1 MKFMKNKQ
9 VLPIPFL
16 ILILAGLVSLFSIVA
31 TRRSPASTVRD
42 DSLQMQTVEQERMAA
57 IYFRIL
63 SWLSDVTPR
72 AAEPVKANPQP
83 APISPAGKTPRRQ
96 ERLNR
101 VELCAFHPAHILAA
115 IKCRARNLD

>member
-1 MKFMKNKQ
+1 MKNKQ

-16 ILILAGLVSLFSIVA
+16 ILILAGVVSVFSIAA
-31 TRRSPASTVRD
+31 TRKSPVSMVKD

-72 AAEPVKANPQP
+72 ATEPVKANPQP
-83 APISPAGKTPRRQ
+83 APVPPVGRTPRRR
-96 ERLNR
+96 ERR
-101 VELCAFHPAHILAA
+101 SSVELCTFHSAQSLAA
-115 IKCRARNLD
+115 SICRAGNLD